1 MGDENVK
8 KSRNSKRCYRNCK
21 LGQKD
26 HLLPKIDKAID
37 FTYIYE
43 ITQELYCHDNGRP
56 AIDPVILFKM
66 VLIQHI
72 YSIASLC
79 RTVAEIEMN
88 MAYRWFL
95 GIPLNEKVPHFATI
109 SYNFKNR
116 FTEETIEKIFRWIL
130 KEIERAGYL
139 SPEVVFVDATHIK
152 ANVALK
158 KRVKNDPGNKMKT
171 VSESITNKESG
182 IFQKGE
188 HQRCFAYSTH
198 TVCDKHNF
206 ILDTVITAENV
217 HDSRAFHELYQKVLS
232 NYPEI
237 EIVTADAGYKIPQI
251 FDSGRIAS
259 MLYKRPMTAKGDYKK
274 YDYVYDEYY
283 DICSGNKII
292 SYATTNRE
300 GYREYKSKRYQCE
313 HCTSKQK
320 CTNSK
325 NNQKT
330 VSIHI
335 WNEYIEKAE
344 DIRHFPMGKGSYSL
358 RSQTIERV
366 FADAKEKYGMRDTL
380 YRGLAQVSKWVRLKY
395 AAMNLKKLAVWRA
408 KSPYH
413 FIIFL
418 FYFLFSQ
425 KEPTFQ

>member
-1 MGDENVK
+1 MLCSSRYKHKKTIGLCPTTYKLFEKSLTKNFK

-152 ANVALK
+152 ANAALK
-158 KRVKNDPGNKMKT
+158 KRVKNESGNKMKT
-171 VSESITNKESG
+171 VKNTKDVLHIVL
-182 IFQKGE
+182 IQ
-188 HQRCFAYSTH
+188 Y
-198 TVCDKHNF
+198 
-206 ILDTVITAENV
+206 VIN
-217 HDSRAFHELYQKVLS
+217 
-232 NYPEI
+232 I
-237 EIVTADAGYKIPQI
+237 
-251 FDSGRIAS
+251 
-259 MLYKRPMTAKGDYKK
+259 
-274 YDYVYDEYY
+274 
-283 DICSGNKII
+283 
-292 SYATTNRE
+292 
-300 GYREYKSKRYQCE
+300 
-313 HCTSKQK
+313 
-320 CTNSK
+320 
-325 NNQKT
+325 
-330 VSIHI
+330 
-335 WNEYIEKAE
+335 
-344 DIRHFPMGKGSYSL
+344 
-358 RSQTIERV
+358 
-366 FADAKEKYGMRDTL
+366 TL
-380 YRGLAQVSKWVRLKY
+380 Y
-395 AAMNLKKLAVWRA
+395 
-408 KSPYH
+408 
-413 FIIFL
+413 
-418 FYFLFSQ
+418 
-425 KEPTFQ
+425 